1 MSHGS
6 AMSSLRDNVNN
17 TLKKSLEKA
26 HLRWRGTKR
35 DMIFRTSSER
45 RSFFSNAQHR
55 QEVVLGPQVCVL
67 LQLQLEFGSKWSC
80 CAGEQ

>member
-17 TLKKSLEKA
+17 TLKRSLEKA
-26 HLRWRGTKR
+26 HLRWKGTKR

-55 QEVVLGPQVCVL
+55 QEVVLGPQVCVFAAISNGVW
-67 LQLQLEFGSKWSC
+67 LQMVVLHG
-80 CAGEQ
+80 